1 MMFEQVIEMKKLAV
15 FVLAIVTALT
25 FAGCSKTEET
35 TTKVYSFRGE
45 NEVCSVNNGVIVI
58 SPTADVF
65 YGGNL
70 EGVEGEFTD
79 LVSCTTTF
87 YVLVDGEKENLFS
100 NVAVDQSGGTLSFD
114 QEIGQIS
121 GEHFI
126 KDKSTALENNLYFEL
141 ETTDKNGTTN
151 NYQIPMDVV
160 EVTKDI
166 SR

>member
-1 MMFEQVIEMKKLAV
+1 MMIEQVIEMKKLAV

-25 FAGCSKTEET
+25 FAGCSKTEES

-58 SPTADVF
+58 SPTADIF
-65 YGGNL
+65 YGGEL
-70 EGVEGEFTD
+70 EGIEGAFAD
-79 LVSCTTTF
+79 LVSCSTTF
-87 YVLVDGEKENLFS
+87 YVLVNGEKENLFS

-114 QEIGQIS
+114 QEIGQMT

-126 KDKSTALENNLYFEL
+126 KVESEALENSLYFEL

-151 NYQIPMDVV
+151 NYQIPMNVV